1 MKTYQIPDSKAIT
14 LVQDINKKVDLSTFL
29 DDGQSLL
36 NMGQSGSILLKMGQR
51 FMHFTQNGKFISE
64 VEFGQDTDE
73 WHKRIKGLIAG
84 AAIKV
89 KKRKAQSRKSVLRR
103 AKNLTGMIS
112 NQADIMTDF
121 VKTTN
126 LHLKLGAQKQK
137 HMELLQ
143 MSDDS

>member
-64 VEFGQDTDE
+64 VEFGQDADE